1 MNDNTYYHSDSCNLT
16 DLDELFKGESHLE
29 ALLKGRRWSR
39 VRAKLNVT
47 KENKNFLGISE
58 K

>member
-1 MNDNTYYHSDSCNLT
+1 MP
-16 DLDELFKGESHLE
+16 DLEELFKGKPYLE
-29 ALLKGRRWSR
+29 VLLKGRRWSR